1 MAKEFISFGE
11 LIREAGLSESTAR
24 RYIEAFKSYIPSR
37 KFNKYTKYEREA
49 VAIMYLI
56 AKGYE
61 EKKTV
66 AEIKTELDRRFNQV
80 IDVIKDE
87 QERVPLQPAIIQ
99 PGYSEEAL
107 AVIMKQGQAIIEVLD
122 RLADTMEKMNAQN
135 ERMDAL
141 ERQLAELSNN
151 ATTTPPGHQE
161 EQVIKKWKFWNR
173 K

>member
-1 MAKEFISFGE
+1 MAKEYISFGE
-11 LIREAGLSESTAR
+11 LIREVDLSESTAR
-24 RYIEAFKSYIPSR
+24 RYIETFKSYIPSR

-49 VAIMYLI
+49 IAIMYLI

-66 AEIKTELDRRFNQV
+66 AEIKTELDRRFKQV
-80 IDVIKDE
+80 IDVTEDT
-87 QERVPLQPAIIQ
+87 
-99 PGYSEEAL
+99 PGESVQLPQVINQAYSTEAL

-135 ERMDAL
+135 GRIDAL

-161 EQVIKKWKFWNR
+161 EEKIKKWKFWNR